1 MTDNT
6 THDLALARA
15 ERDAWQSTCEELHRT
30 IAGRDV
36 EIEAHLGR
44 IEAAGVLV
52 GELDAALK
60 QWRAV
65 GDRLATIAGEL
76 FGPFPVQSP
85 DEDLTAIERGA
96 YDGIRAAQE
105 LAAIR
110 DLVAP
115 GSPQGTVVDA
125 VRAMIDMDRRYR
137 DTADEDARA
146 AIDRADK
153 AESELAELR
162 ARPVLTVEAL
172 TEAIGA
178 TTSIGTGTRGRAI
191 AGDILAVLGPVTLPS
206 PDLAHALVDKMQSY
220 GWWYASDS
228 GDGRCASDMKRAIT
242 ALAKLS
248 PAPAREV
255 EPTRVLVHSDGGA
268 CHGSRVVDGRC
279 VGCGLAPDIQSTS
292 LWLDADARPRTCATA
307 AKGG

>member
-15 ERDAWQSTCEELHRT
+15 ERDAWQSTCEDLHRM
-30 IAGRDV
+30 IAGLTV
-36 EIEAHLGR
+36 EIDAHLGR
-44 IEAAGVLV
+44 IDAADQRARS
-52 GELDAALK
+52 LDAALTAEREAGRGLVA
-60 QWRAV
+60 QVAELRSLA
-65 GDRLATIAGEL
+65 DRIEADRDAHAAEL
-76 FGPFPVQSP
+76 
-85 DEDLTAIERGA
+85 R
-96 YDGIRAAQE
+96 
-105 LAAIR
+105 AIR